1 MLDFSPVSTLP
12 ADRRK
17 TMVDCQLRTFEVTD
31 LSVLDAFTAV
41 PRELFFASTDL
52 AVVYSDAQQTVNC
65 GGASRTLLTP
75 MVLARL
81 IQAAD
86 IDRGCRVL
94 DVAGGSGYSAAI
106 LAQLAGSVV
115 ALESLQAFSAAT
127 AANASTLGL
136 ESLRAVTGPLAAGA
150 AAEGPFDVILV
161 NGAVEQ
167 GLEALF
173 AQLAPGGRLVCVMRA
188 PGQVGRSAKAVRF
201 DRIGSDVSSR
211 FLFDAAAPILEGFTR
226 KAEFVF

>member
-1 MLDFSPVSTLP
+1 MLDFAPVSTSP

-31 LSVLDAFTAV
+31 LSVLDAFQAI
-41 PRELFFASTDL
+41 PREMFLASTDL
-52 AVVYSDAQQTVNC
+52 AVVYSDAQQTVTSD
-65 GGASRTLLTP
+65 GVSRVLLAP
-75 MVLARL
+75 MVLARV

-94 DVAGGSGYSAAI
+94 DVGGGSGYSAAI

-115 ALESLQAFSAAT
+115 ALESDKTFSAAA
-127 AANASTLGL
+127 AANAAALGI
-136 ESLRAVTGPLAAGA
+136 ESLRIVTGPLADGA

-173 AQLAPGGRLVCVMRA
+173 AQLAPGGRLLCVMRA
-188 PGQVGRSAKAVRF
+188 PGQVGRAAKAMRF

-211 FLFDAAAPILEGFTR
+211 FLFDAAAADLEGFAR
-226 KAEFVF
+226 KPQFLF

>member
-31 LSVLDAFTAV
+31 LGVLDAFMAT
-41 PRELFFASTDL
+41 PREMFLAAADL
-52 AVVYSDAQQTVNC
+52 AVVYSDATQTVTRE
-65 GGASRTLLTP
+65 GSSRAMLTP

-86 IDRGCRVL
+86 IDKGCRVL
-94 DVAGGSGYSAAI
+94 DVGGGCGYSAAI
-106 LAQLAGSVV
+106 LAQLAGSVI
-115 ALESLQAFSAAT
+115 ALETTQAFSAAT
-127 AANASTLGL
+127 AANAATLGF
-136 ESLRAVTGPLAAGA
+136 ESIRTVTGPLAEGSAS
-150 AAEGPFDVILV
+150 EGPFDVILV

-188 PGQVGRSAKAVRF
+188 PGQIGRSAKAVRF
-201 DRIGSDVSSR
+201 DRIGGDVSSR
-211 FLFDAAAPILEGFTR
+211 FLFDAAAPSLEGFVRQAT
-226 KAEFVF
+226 FVF

>member
-1 MLDFSPVSTLP
+1 MLDFSPVSTQP

-17 TMVDCQLRTFEVTD
+17 TMADCQLRTFEVTD
-31 LSVLDAFTAV
+31 LAVLDAFMVT
-41 PRELFFASTDL
+41 PREMFLASADL
-52 AVVYSDAQQTVNC
+52 AVVYSDAPQTVTRE
-65 GGASRTLLTP
+65 GVSRSLLTP

-81 IQAAD
+81 LQAAD
-86 IDRGCRVL
+86 IEKGSRVL
-94 DVAGGSGYSAAI
+94 DVAGGCGYSAAI
-106 LAQLAGSVV
+106 LAHLAGSVV
-115 ALESLQAFSAAT
+115 ALEATQAFSAAT
-127 AANASTLGL
+127 AANAAALGL
-136 ESLRAVTGPLAAGA
+136 ESIRTVAGPLAEGA

-211 FLFDAAAPILEGFTR
+211 FLFDAAAPSLDGFAR
-226 KAEFVF
+226 KAAFVF

>member
-1 MLDFSPVSTLP
+1 MLDFSPVSTSP

-31 LSVLDAFTAV
+31 LSVLDAFMAT
-41 PRELFFASTDL
+41 PREAFVDATDL
-52 AVVYSDAQQTVNC
+52 AVVYSDAQQAVTN
-65 GGASRTLLTP
+65 GDASRVLFAP
-75 MVLARL
+75 MVLARM

-86 IDRGCRVL
+86 IDGGCRVL
-94 DVAGGSGYSAAI
+94 DVGGGSGYSAAI

-115 ALESLQAFSAAT
+115 ALESTQGFSAAT
-127 AANASTLGL
+127 AANASALGL
-136 ESLRAVTGPLAAGA
+136 ETIRTVTGPLAEGA

-167 GLEALF
+167 GLERLF

-188 PGQVGRSAKAVRF
+188 PGQTGRSTKAVRF
-201 DRIGSDVSSR
+201 DRVGSDVSSR
-211 FLFDAAAPILEGFTR
+211 FLFDAAAPLLDGFVR
-226 KAEFVF
+226 KPEFIF